1 MTLTMP
7 GYRPRL
13 VDDEIAQV
21 LRIMGAVCIEGPK
34 WCGKTWS
41 ALNHANS
48 SIDLSNPGN
57 DFQNRRLAELD
68 PNLVLTG
75 DVPHLIDEWQ
85 EVPRIWDTVR
95 TSVDAQQTKGRFVL
109 TGSSTPVRKGILHS
123 GTGRIGTVRMHTMSL
138 FESGDSTGAVSL
150 SDLFSNTFE
159 NRLTGDV
166 DLNRLIYLTVRGGW
180 PASIGSESSDASK
193 ISTLY
198 LRSIRDEDFKK
209 IDGIERNADKIGML
223 IRSLARNE
231 STLASNNKL
240 ISDISEEYETDL
252 SAKTVSDYLEV
263 LNRMFL
269 IEDQYA
275 FNPGLRSSYRI
286 GKTAKR
292 HLADPSLAAAAI
304 GANTENLLKDLNTFG
319 FLFEALCERDLRVY
333 SQSLGGTIG
342 HYRDGRGN
350 EIDTAVQLPDG
361 RWGAFEIKLGTNQVD
376 EAAEKLL
383 TFTEKIRR
391 DGGRVPEFLCVI
403 AGLSSYAY
411 RREDGVYV
419 VPVTALRDRPAS

>member
-109 TGSSTPVRKGILHS
+109 TESSTPVRKGILHS

-419 VPVTALRDRPAS
+419 VPITSLRDRPAS

>member
-1 MTLTMP
+1 
-7 GYRPRL
+7 
-13 VDDEIAQV
+13 
-21 LRIMGAVCIEGPK
+21 
-34 WCGKTWS
+34 
-41 ALNHANS
+41 
-48 SIDLSNPGN
+48 
-57 DFQNRRLAELD
+57 
-68 PNLVLTG
+68 
-75 DVPHLIDEWQ
+75 
-85 EVPRIWDTVR
+85 
-95 TSVDAQQTKGRFVL
+95 
-109 TGSSTPVRKGILHS
+109 
-123 GTGRIGTVRMHTMSL
+123 
-138 FESGDSTGAVSL
+138 
-150 SDLFSNTFE
+150 
-159 NRLTGDV
+159 
-166 DLNRLIYLTVRGGW
+166 
-180 PASIGSESSDASK
+180 
-193 ISTLY
+193 
-198 LRSIRDEDFKK
+198 
-209 IDGIERNADKIGML
+209 ML

-240 ISDISEEYETDL
+240 ISDISEEYEIEL
-252 SAKTVSDYLEV
+252 SAKTVSDYLDV

-269 IEDQYA
+269 IEDQCA

-319 FLFEALCERDLRVY
+319 FLFESLCERDLRIY
-333 SQSLGGTIG
+333 TQSLGGTIG

-403 AGLSSYAY
+403 AGLSSYTY

-419 VPVTALRDRPAS
+419 VPITALRD